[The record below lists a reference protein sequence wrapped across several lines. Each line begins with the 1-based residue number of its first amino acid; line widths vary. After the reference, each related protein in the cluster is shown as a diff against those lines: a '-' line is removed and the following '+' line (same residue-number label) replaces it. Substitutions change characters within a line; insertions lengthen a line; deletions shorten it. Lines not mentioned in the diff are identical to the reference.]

1 MLTLPGNVNVK
12 PIVDR
17 AIGELRMAL
26 GSGPGEVA
34 PSTLEFRFE
43 EVDPGTVVMPRFVV
57 QGSAED
63 PAGKTAQEPD
73 APLPLQGRGPDTDH
87 LRRRVVEQAYGDD
100 PSGQSFLE
108 FVTLLNR
115 FEQSARNDAYRFWRH
130 QSKRTAPIP
139 EGHVVGDG
147 GDCGCYPISRSSDW
161 HLCVDPESPTY
172 VFGVWGMRPSKA
184 RSDQEEQS

>member
-26 GSGPGEVA
+26 GSGPYEVA
-34 PSTLEFRFE
+34 PSTIDFRFE
-43 EVDPGTVVMPRFVV
+43 EVDLGE
-57 QGSAED
+57 S
-63 PAGKTAQEPD
+63 D
-73 APLPLQGRGPDTDH
+73 APLEGDSMFPSESGDVHGAQYAPLRGGPDTDD
-87 LRRRVVEQAYGDD
+87 LRQQVLEAYRRPGFNDD
-100 PSGQSFLE
+100 FS
-108 FVTLLNR
+108 VLLNR
-115 FEQSARNDAYRFWRH
+115 FEQSARTDEYRFWRH
-130 QSKRTAPIP
+130 KSGLDKRTAPIP

-184 RSDQEEQS
+184 RNDQEEQS